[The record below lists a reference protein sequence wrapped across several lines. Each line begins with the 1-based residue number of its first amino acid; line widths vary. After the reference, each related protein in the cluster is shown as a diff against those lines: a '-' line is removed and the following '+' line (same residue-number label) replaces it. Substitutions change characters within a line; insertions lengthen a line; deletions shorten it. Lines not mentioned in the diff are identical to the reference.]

1 MYFKTCKD
9 LAKFRLFEAVNIN
22 LLQNIINIYTLY
34 VRIKL
39 LQRAKINL
47 K

>member
-22 LLQNIINIYTLY
+22 LLQNIINIL
-34 VRIKL
+34 RIKL